1 MSPDVTCG
9 LWVMLTGPGRAMG
22 HSEGPALLRNIDDGE
37 VVHVRGQG
45 KWNSVFPPL
54 NFVVNLKLL

>member
-1 MSPDVTCG
+1 
-9 LWVMLTGPGRAMG
+9 MLTGPGRAMG